1 MRNFL
6 VTFIFIVIFS
16 GVFAQHMNQNN
27 VNGYNIFY
35 YPNGQISSE
44 GNMVNGKPDGIWKA
58 YFVNGTLKSIG
69 VRKNALLDSV
79 WVFYNEIG
87 KIREKINYLDGK
99 KNGYYYSFKYFK
111 NKNDSLVGYL
121 ASQEL
126 FLNNQR
132 NGISEYFYKNGVIKI
147 AANYNKGQKD
157 GIVREF
163 NSKGVLTT
171 IIEYRNGIE
180 VDRDVINQR
189 RDTVKYGVWKQFYP
203 NGKIKLEENYK
214 LGVLHGIVKTY
225 DLSGEL
231 LKAYRYENGVL
242 KDTAVTIENEIDIV
256 EEFYNYRDNEG
267 HYIKKSSGG
276 FIKGVPI
283 GVHRT
288 YDSVGRVNSSRLY
301 DRNGNLIAQ
310 GIVNEEGD
318 KLGDWTYYYASHSIK
333 SKGKYRNNRRIGT
346 WLYYFKNGNIEQKG
360 TFKKGVPD
368 GLWRWYFESGNLKR
382 EEYYRLGMEEG
393 ESTEF
398 DEQGT
403 IIATGNYIEGQKD
416 GKWYYNFYFH
426 TEEGN
431 YEFDLRV
438 GKWYYYYLNKD
449 IYFEGN
455 FVQGHE
461 NGKHLYYHK
470 NGKLKEIR
478 YYLYGKKIKNWEY
491 YDYYGT
497 LIKIL
502 TFENNKLVKIDGI
515 SVEIE

>member
-1 MRNFL
+1 MKKILIIFL
-6 VTFIFIVIFS
+6 LLIILGNLFS
-16 GVFAQHMNQNN
+16 QSKNIENQ
-27 VNGYNIFY
+27 NGYNIFY

-44 GNMVNGKPDGIWKA
+44 GNMVNAKPDGIWKS
-58 YFVNGTLKSIG
+58 YYINGIPKSIG

-79 WVFYNEIG
+79 WVFYNEDG

-99 KNGYYYSFKYFK
+99 KNGYYYSFIYFR

-126 FLNNQR
+126 FLNNKR
-132 NGISEYFYKNGVIKI
+132 NGISEYFYKNGVVKI
-147 AANYNKGQKD
+147 AVNYNKGKKH
-157 GIVREF
+157 GIIREY
-163 NSKGVLTT
+163 NSDEILTT

-180 VDRDVINQR
+180 VDRDIINQR
-189 RDTVKYGVWKQFYP
+189 RDSIKYGVWKQFYP
-203 NGKIKLEENYK
+203 NGKIKIEENFK

-231 LKAYRYENGVL
+231 LTASRYENGILV
-242 KDTAVTIENEIDIV
+242 DTAVTIENEIDIV
-256 EEFYNYRDNEG
+256 EEFYNYRDSEG
-267 HYIKKSSGG
+267 NYIKKLSGG
-276 FIKGVPI
+276 FIKGIPI

-301 DRNGNLIAQ
+301 DKNGNLIAQ

-318 KLGDWTYYYASHSIK
+318 KLGDWTYYYVSHNVK
-333 SKGKYRNNRRIGT
+333 SKGKYRNNRRIGVWT
-346 WLYYFKNGNIEQKG
+346 YYFKSGNIEQKG
-360 TFKKGVPD
+360 IFKKGVPD
-368 GLWRWYFESGNLKR
+368 DLWKWYFENGNIKR

-393 ESTEF
+393 ESIEYDF
-398 DEQGT
+398 QGN
-403 IIATGNYIEGQKD
+403 IIALGSFVEGQKT
-416 GKWYYNFYFH
+416 GKWNYNFYFH

-431 YEFDLRV
+431 YEFDLRE
-438 GKWYYYYLNKD
+438 GKWIYLFSNKD
-449 IYFEGN
+449 IYFNGD
-455 FVQGHE
+455 FVQGNE

-470 NGKLKEIR
+470 NGKLKEVR
-478 YYLYGKKIKNWEY
+478 YYYFGRKVKNWEY

-502 TFENNKLVKIDGI
+502 TFKNNKLVKIDGI